1 MYQPLQQ
8 PFTSLGIPQP
18 QFGLGGLGQ
27 VPFVSP
33 FGQQSPFGLPGS
45 IAGVGQWLGQQ
56 SPLGYPYGQQ
66 PQFIPP
72 TVNPYEVANIV
83 TRILPVLL
91 QSGALMQVP
100 HISPLGIQPQLGSMF
115 GQTPYSPL
123 QSGLFQNPTIGG
135 LGSLGSP
142 WGTPLGHY

>member
-1 MYQPLQQ
+1 MYQPFQQ
-8 PFTSLGIPQP
+8 PFTSLGIQQP
-18 QFGLGGLGQ
+18 QFGLGGGLGQ

-33 FGQQSPFGLPGS
+33 FGQQSPFGLQGPMVG
-45 IAGVGQWLGQQ
+45 AGQWLGQQ
-56 SPLGYPYGQQ
+56 SPFGYPYGQQ

-72 TVNPYEVANIV
+72 TVNPYEVASIV
-83 TRILPVLL
+83 TRILPLLL
-91 QSGALMQVP
+91 QSG
-100 HISPLGIQPQLGSMF
+100 HISPLGIQPQQGSIF

-142 WGTPLGHY
+142 WGTPFGHY